1 MNHRQGQ
8 YGRLELLQAASGMIA
23 AGQTASLS
31 RCVSQP
37 REMGAPQPRRR
48 LLAMPTSRGGHGA
61 HEALP
66 PAAHVAAWEQLHPG
80 TAAAI
85 LAEFQHDR
93 RHARAM
99 DWARL
104 ALQSMTVLGGL
115 GAVMVLALLGHCLA
129 GPDGSIQ
136 ARGLYLGV
144 GSVIGV
150 LAGRLQRVPQRRVA
164 SRGAVLALAG
174 EILRLLGPAGD
185 RPRSGVP
192 ASAPNMTRSSAR
204 GTC

>member
-1 MNHRQGQ
+1 
-8 YGRLELLQAASGMIA
+8 
-23 AGQTASLS
+23 
-31 RCVSQP
+31 
-37 REMGAPQPRRR
+37 
-48 LLAMPTSRGGHGA
+48 MPTSRGGHGA

-204 GTC
+204 RTC